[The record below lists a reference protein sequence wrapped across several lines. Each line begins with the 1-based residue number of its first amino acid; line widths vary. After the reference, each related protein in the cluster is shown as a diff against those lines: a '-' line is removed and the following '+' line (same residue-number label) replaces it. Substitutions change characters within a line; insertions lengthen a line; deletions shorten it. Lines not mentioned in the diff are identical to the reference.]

1 MKYVKLFEEW
11 SPKFHKTLQGAS
23 AIATST
29 NKGFGKAAKAVKDY
43 AEKQINKEEF
53 SLEFENGDKLIL
65 THDANFL
72 LNPISE
78 FLRVNSG
85 KKLND
90 YSFIKSNWFYIPVKV
105 KGKFSGPENWGIVT
119 DTENPVIM
127 FRAPSGMGEGLAN
140 ASVIFGPLK
149 EIKDAYGYPGKA
161 IDKMQ
166 SKTARFSNK
175 SELENFIAMSIQSI
189 LSSPEK
195 GFILNSSIPGID
207 VNSTPDKLGMDSFP
221 EGMTREKFIIISL
234 FKSVILEKDMRQ
246 FTM

>member
-43 AEKQINKEEF
+43 AEKQISKEEF

-90 YSFIKSNWFYIPVKV
+90 YSYLKSHFFCIPVKV
-105 KGKFSGPENWGIVT
+105 KGNLSGSEV
-119 DTENPVIM
+119 TENPVIM

-149 EIKDAYGYPGKA
+149 GLSDGGKA
-161 IDKMQ
+161 
-166 SKTARFSNK
+166 ARFSDK
-175 SELENFIAMSIQSI
+175 SGLENFIAMSIQSI